1 MHLSKLHTYGNIV
14 YYKESVSY
22 YYKIRPINS
31 LFASESQKATL
42 LEKFSD
48 LILDINMPGF
58 FMVKP
63 KKIQNQKIYQ
73 AYADSYKRYGK
84 SEFLDLAK
92 SYIKDIKGIL
102 EQAIKY
108 RYEIYFVFCDG
119 REEMKKRKNIALFPI
134 ENNPLKKDELELYQI
149 VEEEIFKKMC
159 KHIETFKVDDEEV
172 VSAFHNYLAIPS
184 EKNIEDYYVQ
194 EEPAHLHYE
203 YQEAGSSSTKNKWKS
218 LYSSTMVASSFQK
231 TAIKDQQADD
241 VINGLQLASFPS
253 DVMVKFDLQHTKEF
267 VKHMS
272 AKKESI
278 TKAQKR
284 YISWTDRKDKDA
296 IKGRLLAIS
305 AENTDESIEHSK
317 IRWQLYVRVYA
328 STLPML
334 EQRRERIRT
343 KFKSSKIQLSIEVG
357 RQVLLADNL
366 FPYRN
371 TFRKYIQPTD
381 VGYLAQYNFLG
392 GIYIGEEEEGIIETY
407 TMPGELPIFYLT
419 SKILEGKTKTGAPT
433 TLYCGETGG
442 GKTQLAD
449 HRGFVEMIFFGRRN
463 LIIDPKGDREK
474 KIALLGERASHL
486 KIGADDNPDGMFDC
500 FLTHKE
506 EMQQQKQNKNR
517 GEAKALAEA
526 KEMISALSRALNKD
540 QQISFYHINDAYEDM
555 KQEYQNGQITQMTFT
570 TLLEKLM
577 KYEPDLAKQVLSL
590 KSDPIARLFF
600 ADQDTA
606 IDAAFNLNKMYN
618 LVTFA
623 EVPVYSKDK
632 KEVVDFDPY
641 QIKHAIFAVCISK
654 VTDVVNGFM
663 KRFGLEENNL
673 IFDEYRVW
681 KAIPGG
687 ENVVVNAV
695 VTSRSWRT
703 YPSVITQQLSDVNDE
718 ILNNTGQ
725 IYVGSL
731 KSSKE
736 IDFVLKEMKL
746 DDHDVVKGALIDRTQ
761 DEGVKDNKKYV
772 FLLLDYNNR
781 KSLTK
786 LIIPRTFIEAFTTL
800 KETEQPPALHT
811 GNSETLLKNGEA
823 YLRSSEAKEELL
835 WE

>member
-1 MHLSKLHTYGNIV
+1 MHISRIYTYDNIV

-58 FMVKP
+58 FMVRP
-63 KKIQNQKIYQ
+63 KKVNNQKVYQ
-73 AYADSYKRYGK
+73 AYADSYKVYGK
-84 SEFLDLAK
+84 PEFLDLAK
-92 SYIKDIKGIL
+92 SYIADQKEIL
-102 EQAIKY
+102 QKAIKY

-134 ENNPLKKDELELYQI
+134 ESKPLKKDELELYQ
-149 VEEEIFKKMC
+149 VAEQEIYKRMC
-159 KHIETFKVDDEEV
+159 KHIDTDKVTDQKKLEQ
-172 VSAFHNYLAIPS
+172 FHNYLALPL
-184 EKNIEDYYVQ
+184 EKDIEDYYVQ

-203 YQEAGSSSTKNKWKS
+203 YQSTKSSKWEH

-231 TAIKDQQADD
+231 TSIKDDQSADD
-241 VINGLQLASFPS
+241 VINSLQLASFPS
-253 DVMVKFDLQHTKEF
+253 DVVVKFDLQHTKEF

-305 AENTDESIEHSK
+305 AENVDESIEHSK
-317 IRWQLYVRVYA
+317 IRWQMFVRVYA
-328 STLPML
+328 SSLSLL
-334 EQRRERIRT
+334 EQRREHMRT

-357 RQVLLADNL
+357 RQILLADNL

-371 TFRKYIQPTD
+371 NFRKYIQPTD
-381 VGYLAQYNFLG
+381 IGYLAQYNFLG
-392 GIYIGEEEEGIIETY
+392 GIYIGEDEEGIIETY
-407 TMPGELPIFYLT
+407 TMPGELPVFYNT

-449 HRGFVEMIFFGRRN
+449 HRNFVDMIFKGRRI
-463 LIIDPKGDREK
+463 LTVDPKGDREK
-474 KIALLGERASHL
+474 KIVLLGDRASHL
-486 KIGADDNPDGMFDC
+486 KIGAKDNPDGMFDC
-500 FLTHKE
+500 FLMHKE
-506 EMQQQKQNKNR
+506 DEK
-517 GEAKALAEA
+517 EALAEA
-526 KEMISALSRALNKD
+526 KEMISSLSRALNKT
-540 QQISFYHINDAYEDM
+540 QEIAFYHINDAYEDM
-555 KQEYQNGQITQMTFT
+555 KKDVDQRRLKQMTFT
-570 TLLEKLM
+570 ALLEKLIV
-577 KYEPDLAKQVLSL
+577 YDDNLAKQVLSL
-590 KSDPIARLFF
+590 KNDPIARLFF
-600 ADQDTA
+600 ASQDTE
-606 IDAAFNLNKMYN
+606 IDLAFNLNKSYN
-618 LVTFA
+618 LITFA
-623 EVPVYSKDK
+623 EVPIYSKDK
-632 KEVVDFDPY
+632 KEVVTFDPY
-641 QIKHAIFAVCISK
+641 QIKHAIFAICISK
-654 VTDVVNGFM
+654 VTGIVNGFM
-663 KRFGLEENNL
+663 KRFGVEENNL
-673 IFDEYRVW
+673 TFDEYRVW

-687 ENVVVNAV
+687 EDVVVNCV

-703 YPSVITQQLSDVNDE
+703 YPSVITQQLSDINAE

-736 IDFVLKEMKL
+736 IEFVLQEMKL
-746 DDHDVVKGALIDRTQ
+746 DDHDVVRGALIDRTQ
-761 DEGVKDNKKYV
+761 DEGVKDSKKYV
-772 FLLLDYNNR
+772 FLLQDYNNR

-786 LIIPRTFIEAFTTL
+786 LNIPKTFKEAFTTL
-800 KETEQPPALHT
+800 KDSSTEQLKTPHA
-811 GNSETLLKNGEA
+811 ETKVSLKTSHSGIV
-823 YLRSSEAKEELL
+823 EEVCA
-835 WE
+835 WDE

>member
-1 MHLSKLHTYGNIV
+1 
-14 YYKESVSY
+14 
-22 YYKIRPINS
+22 
-31 LFASESQKATL
+31 
-42 LEKFSD
+42 
-48 LILDINMPGF
+48 
-58 FMVKP
+58 MVKP
-63 KKIQNQKIYQ
+63 RKIQNQKIYQ
-73 AYADSYKRYGK
+73 AYADSYKQYGK

-172 VSAFHNYLAIPS
+172 VSAFHNYLALPS
-184 EKNIEDYYVQ
+184 ENNIEDYYVQ

-203 YQEAGSSSTKNKWKS
+203 YQEEDSKTWKS

-231 TAIKDQQADD
+231 TTIKDQQADD

-253 DVMVKFDLQHTKEF
+253 DVIVKFDLQHTKEF

-334 EQRRERIRT
+334 EQRRERMRT

-357 RQVLLADNL
+357 RQILLADNL

-474 KIALLGERASHL
+474 KMALLRERASHL
-486 KIGADDNPDGMFDC
+486 KIGADDNPDGMFDF

-506 EMQQQKQNKNR
+506 EMQQKQSSNKKR

-555 KQEYQNGQITQMTFT
+555 KQEYKKGQLKQLTFT

-590 KSDPIARLFF
+590 KTDPIARLFF

-606 IDAAFNLNKMYN
+606 IDTPFNLDKMYN

-632 KEVVDFDPY
+632 KEVVAFYPY
-641 QIKHAIFAVCISK
+641 QIKHAIFAICISK

-687 ENVVVNAV
+687 ENVVVNVV

-703 YPSVITQQLSDVNDE
+703 YPSVITQQLSDANDE

-761 DEGVKDNKKYV
+761 DEGVKDSKKYV

-800 KETEQPPALHT
+800 KETEQPLAL
-811 GNSETLLKNGEA
+811 NAEKSEAHLRGSEAMFLENGEDA
-823 YLRSSEAKEELL
+823 FSTKEVEL